1 MRFTLSV
8 ACLAF
13 VLSGCASSPK
23 TTYYTL
29 SAAPIAPAVT
39 NKQNMRVMVGPI
51 SLPDMVDQP
60 QLVVQSSDN
69 EVKLQEYHRW
79 AGSLKSNVA
88 RVIAANLARDLG
100 TTNVWSFSQTTQ
112 TNFDFQVLIDVQNIE
127 SKLGESVVLDVLWT
141 IKPKTSPTYKSAP
154 TQVKMGRSLVRVP
167 VTDPGVEALVAA
179 QSKAFALAS
188 ADIAKDVRQ

>member
-1 MRFTLSV
+1 MRLSLSV
-8 ACLAF
+8 VCLAF

-29 SAAPIAPAVT
+29 SAAPIAPAIT
-39 NKQNMRVMVGPI
+39 NKQNLRVMVGPI

-60 QLVVQSSDN
+60 QLVVQSSVN

-88 RVIAANLARDLG
+88 RVMAANLARDLG
-100 TTNVWSFSQTTQ
+100 TSNVWSFSQTTQ
-112 TNFDFQVLIDVQNIE
+112 TNFDFQVLIDVQNVQ

-141 IKPKTSPTYKSAP
+141 IKPKTSSTDKNTP

-167 VTDPGVEALVAA
+167 VTDLGVEALVAA
-179 QSKAFALAS
+179 QSKAFALVS
-188 ADIAKDVRQ
+188 ANIAKDMRE

>member
-1 MRFTLSV
+1 MRLSLSV
-8 ACLAF
+8 VCLAF

-29 SAAPIAPAVT
+29 SAAPIAPAIT
-39 NKQNMRVMVGPI
+39 NKQNLRVMVGPI

-88 RVIAANLARDLG
+88 RVMAANLARDLG
-100 TTNVWSFSQTTQ
+100 TSNVWSFSQTTQ
-112 TNFDFQVLIDVQNIE
+112 TNFDFQVLIDVQNVQ

-141 IKPKTSPTYKSAP
+141 IKPKTSSTDKSTP

-167 VTDPGVEALVAA
+167 VTDLGVEALVAA
-179 QSKAFALAS
+179 QSKAFALVS
-188 ADIAKDVRQ
+188 ANIAKDMRE